1 MDITQ
6 TRQIEQ
12 DVLPVVNAVQW
23 DEATPIQLLGT
34 GSQQA
39 QKYPSDID
47 LFSAIKRT
55 KVDDLAGIYNHM
67 DMVGIF
73 ALIVSYHPEAE
84 SATEPAKSLRVSI
97 MPLPSRSPTSASSGR
112 P

>member
-12 DVLPVVNAVQW
+12 DVLPFVDAVQW

-55 KVDDLAGIYNHM
+55 KVDDLAGIYNTWTPFLRTAM
-67 DMVGIF
+67 
-73 ALIVSYHPEAE
+73 L
-84 SATEPAKSLRVSI
+84 SATCIS
-97 MPLPSRSPTSASSGR
+97 
-112 P
+112 